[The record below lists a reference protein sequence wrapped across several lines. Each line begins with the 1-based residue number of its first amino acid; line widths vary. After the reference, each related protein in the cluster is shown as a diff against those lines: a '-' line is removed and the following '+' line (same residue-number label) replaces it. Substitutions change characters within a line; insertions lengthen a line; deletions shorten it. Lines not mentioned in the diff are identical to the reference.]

1 MSTDICRHGLAGPCP
16 DCPPGRIGTST
27 NDDVAA
33 PWAAVMRKREGPW
46 VVVKRQKANGSLD
59 WFTWHLTRRGARR
72 AVDAYRRNGT
82 VKGIR
87 P

>member
-1 MSTDICRHGLAGPCP
+1 MSSDAMCPHGLADYCP
-16 DCPPGRIGTST
+16 DCPPERFTCGK
-27 NDDVAA
+27 DMAA
-33 PWAAVMRKREGPW
+33 PSARVRRKREGPW
-46 VVVKRQKANGSLD
+46 VVVQRMKADGSFD

-72 AVDAYRRNGT
+72 AVELYMRTGK